1 MPKVE
6 VVIYSDGAA
15 SGNPGPGGY
24 GAILMSGPHRKELSG
39 GYACTTNNR
48 MELMAVIAGL
58 EALKNKGC
66 EVTVYSDSSYV
77 VNAVEKMWVFDWEK
91 KRFRNRPNA
100 DLWQRFLRIYRQ
112 HKVKFIWVK
121 GHAGNPLNERCD
133 QLAVAAAAEPG
144 LPEDTA
150 YIMQTQNSNLLH

>member
-1 MPKVE
+1 MAD

-24 GAILMSGPHRKELSG
+24 GTILMSGTHRKELSG

-58 EALKNKGC
+58 EALKYEGC
-66 EVTVYSDSSYV
+66 NITVYSDSSYV
-77 VNAVEKMWVFDWEK
+77 VNAIEKKWVFDWEK
-91 KRFRNRPNA
+91 NRFRKKKNA
-100 DLWQRFLRIYRQ
+100 DLWQRFLTNYRK
-112 HKVKFIWVK
+112 HNVKFIWIK

-133 QLAVAAAAEPG
+133 QLAVEAAAAPG
-144 LPEDTA
+144 LPDDA
-150 YIMQTQNSNLLH
+150 FYMTQIQNDNLLR